1 MNRDTFTGKEIYD
14 EEGTTGEKIFQV
26 SNYLWNANMPGFL
39 AGMLDMTD
47 TSDYNLTG
55 LQGATRR
62 SIGAIREETDR
73 EGNPGRTLGQAAAGF
88 AGVNLYPIDA
98 PNALLKKQERKR
110 YEFLSTR
117 GEYRREQKEAM
128 ARATSEE
135 DLDRRLNNL
144 AMRYEPR
151 ITKIIEEMNELMDV
165 NLPANV
171 E

>member
-1 MNRDTFTGKEIYD
+1 
-14 EEGTTGEKIFQV
+14 
-26 SNYLWNANMPGFL
+26 
-39 AGMLDMTD
+39 
-47 TSDYNLTG
+47 
-55 LQGATRR
+55 
-62 SIGAIREETDR
+62 
-73 EGNPGRTLGQAAAGF
+73 
-88 AGVNLYPIDA
+88 
-98 PNALLKKQERKR
+98 
-110 YEFLSTR
+110 
-117 GEYRREQKEAM
+117 M